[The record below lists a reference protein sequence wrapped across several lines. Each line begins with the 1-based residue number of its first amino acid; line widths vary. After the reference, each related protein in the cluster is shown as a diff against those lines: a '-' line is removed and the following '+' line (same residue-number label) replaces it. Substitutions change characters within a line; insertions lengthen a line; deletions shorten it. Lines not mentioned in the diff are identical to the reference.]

1 MEIRNALPEDAERL
15 LEIYAPYV
23 RDTAVSFEYVVP
35 DESEFRERIRKT
47 VLDYPYLVAVDHG
60 RITAYAY
67 AGPFHQREAY
77 RHSAEVSIYV
87 DRNDKRKGTGKAL
100 YAELE
105 RILLMQNVF
114 SVHACIAIPDGY
126 DIHLNDDSM
135 LFHSAMGYQTAGKH
149 VHCGYK
155 FGKWYSVIWMDKLLC
170 ERRND
175 PEPFLPFSKLQEVNQ
190 NLGRSHPYH

>member
-23 RDTAVSFEYVVP
+23 RDTAVSFEYVIP
-35 DESEFRERIRKT
+35 TDTEFRERIRRT
-47 VLDYPYLVAVDHG
+47 VIDYPYLVALENG
-60 RITAYAY
+60 KITAYAY

-87 DRNDKRKGTGKAL
+87 DQKAKRKGVGKAL
-100 YAELE
+100 YTELE
-105 RILLMQNVF
+105 RILLRQNVF

-126 DIHLNDDSM
+126 DEHLTDDSRK
-135 LFHSAMGYQTAGKH
+135 FHSAMGYQTAGKH

-155 FGKWYSVIWMDKLLC
+155 FGKWYSVIWMDKLLR
-170 ERRND
+170 ERADR
-175 PEPFLPFSKLQEVNQ
+175 PEPFIPFSEL
-190 NLGRSHPYH
+190 